1 MKVRYIALV
10 VEWHSEKGK
19 EFGGIFN
26 AHTEFMCDYLS
37 LGIRKFKIETNG
49 FNMVCIRLDLDSE
62 TSRVWYSEASKFVE
76 VSLPF
81 SEDEKRKYLN
91 LSTAVDRYEYYI
103 QKILYG
109 YKLAYK
115 YGDLQIDKLEGIIET
130 FRQNG
135 YRNEWSFAK
144 KRLKEYDLYVYL
156 NCYFRYNEFELRLE
170 AYDFKRTR
178 LIASGTLLRTFPS
191 RICFHRTFRKVEIND
206 GKLTLLDFLGHPTI
220 EVDLNKL
227 SQGEFNF
234 KHLEE
239 NLNNENLDELIWNV

>member
-10 VEWHSEKGK
+10 VEWHSKQDR
-19 EFGGIFN
+19 EFEGIFN
-26 AHTEFMCDYLS
+26 AHTEFICDYLS
-37 LGIRKFKIETNG
+37 LAIRKFKIETNG
-49 FNMVCIRLDLDSE
+49 FNMVCISLDAELE
-62 TSRVWYSEASKFVE
+62 RVWYSDVSKYVE
-76 VSLPF
+76 VLLPF
-81 SEDEKRKYLN
+81 SEDDKKKYLN
-91 LSTAVDRYEYYI
+91 MSNAVDRYEFYI

-135 YRNEWSFAK
+135 YRHEWSFAK

-191 RICFHRTFRKVEIND
+191 RFCFHKTFRKVEIND
-206 GKLTLLDFLGHPTI
+206 GMLTLLDFLGHPTI

-234 KHLEE
+234 KHLKE
-239 NLNNENLDELIWNV
+239 NLNSENLDRLIWKT